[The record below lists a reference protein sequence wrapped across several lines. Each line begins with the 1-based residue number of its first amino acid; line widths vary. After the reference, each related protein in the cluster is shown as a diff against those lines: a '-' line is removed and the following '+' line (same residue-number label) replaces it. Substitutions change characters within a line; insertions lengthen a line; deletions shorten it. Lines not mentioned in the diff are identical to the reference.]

1 VEVQDPPAGSGPPAA
16 STKRPIDQKERDLP
30 GSSAGCGPVAPKY
43 ARKLLDPLRTMLLYT
58 IVGASFEP
66 SKDFCIR
73 FLNLTIVS
81 GVHYGRKAELDANV
95 LAVPLKEPALE
106 LGPVVCDDEVRDS
119 EAAHNGLE
127 ECHCSSLGDFHHRGN
142 FQPLREFV
150 NGDVEEPVSA
160 DGFGK
165 WSLDVHTPYGE

>member
-1 VEVQDPPAGSGPPAA
+1 
-16 STKRPIDQKERDLP
+16 
-30 GSSAGCGPVAPKY
+30 
-43 ARKLLDPLRTMLLYT
+43 MLLYA

-66 SKDFCIR
+66 SEDFCIR
-73 FLNLTIVS
+73 SLNLTIVS

-95 LAVPLKEPALE
+95 LAVPLKEPAFE
-106 LGPVVCDDEVRDS
+106 LGPIIRDDAVWDTKP
-119 EAAHNGLE
+119 AHNGFE
-127 ECHCSSLGDFHHRGN
+127 ECYCSSLGDVHHRGN

-150 NGDVEEPVSA
+150 DGDVEEPVPA

>member
-1 VEVQDPPAGSGPPAA
+1 MEVQDPPAGSGPPAA

-43 ARKLLDPLRTMLLYT
+43 ARKLLDPLRTMLLYA

-66 SKDFCIR
+66 SEDFCIR
-73 FLNLTIVS
+73 SLNVIIVL

-95 LAVPLKEPALE
+95 LAVPLKEPAFE
-106 LGPVVCDDEVRDS
+106 LGPVVRDDDVRDS

-127 ECHCSSLGDFHHRGN
+127 ECYCSSLGDVHHKGN

-150 NGDVEEPVSA
+150 PA